1 MNKHINEMNDEDKVV
16 LFNSFFRGE
25 LLYMD
30 ENYSWKRCTEM
41 TQNQRTIYKVDITSK
56 YDEFIGK
63 KSGDVVFHN
72 GILLNVLKESD
83 DIHCNVCYFNS
94 EDLSLCPLVRDPN
107 FDLVTLACE
116 KSSESVVYCAFSKL
130 GSPK

>member
-1 MNKHINEMNDEDKVV
+1 MNKRVNEMNDEDKVV

-30 ENYSWKRCTEM
+30 ENDSWKRCTEM

-56 YDEFIGK
+56 YDNFVGK
-63 KSGDVVFHN
+63 KAGDIVFHN
-72 GILLNVLKESD
+72 ATLFAVLKESN
-83 DIHCNVCYFNS
+83 DICCKSCWFDS
-94 EDLSLCPLVRDPN
+94 EDLSLCPLVRDDKY
-107 FDLVTLACE
+107 DLVTLACE
-116 KSSESVVYCAFSKL
+116 QNNESVVYCAFSKL